1 MDNATSV
8 WQVAIIALVAG
19 AIIGALAYRFFSPS
33 VKQANKIK
41 TDLEKAQ
48 GELASYKASVGQH
61 FDKTSELV
69 NDLTQNYVRVYQH
82 LAEGAQTLG
91 DNKTFPTLLEQH
103 QSKVAIA
110 IDDTSSAVADELRFG
125 PAAAEIASRD
135 SVDEH
140 AEPFSSQ
147 DSNEPDLESMAND
160 STKSATVN
168 LSENLD
174 DAVEDVEAVFN
185 ADATEAL
192 ARKADTG
199 VMSEIGEAK
208 PDDKS
213 NHRKPALH

>member
-19 AIIGALAYRFFSPS
+19 AIIGALAYRLFSPS

-69 NDLTQNYVRVYQH
+69 KDLTQNYVRVYQH

-103 QSKVAIA
+103 QDKVAIA
-110 IDDTSSAVADELRFG
+110 IDDTDNAVADDSRFD
-125 PAAAEIASRD
+125 PAVMEVASSE

-147 DSNEPDLESMAND
+147 GNDEPVPESLGND
-160 STKSATVN
+160 SAKNAAVN
-168 LSENLD
+168 LVENLD
-174 DAVEDVEAVFN
+174 DAVEDVEAVLN

-192 ARKADTG
+192 IEKEDTG
-199 VMSEIGEAK
+199 VLSEIGEAI
-208 PDDKS
+208 PDDKE
-213 NHRKPALH
+213 NHQKTALH